1 MGDFNIDLLKYA
13 TESNTGEFYDL
24 LCSHSFRPHILQPTR
39 VTTKTTTLIDNIFI
53 NDISC
58 HSIGGNVTSSI
69 SDHFFQ
75 FSQIDILRK
84 SGNKTEVKYARDFRN
99 FNKREFGEELS
110 NLDWSDTIDERNGT
124 EICYQNFYLKIEKLR
139 DEMAPYRKMTK
150 KR

>member
-1 MGDFNIDLLKYA
+1 M
-13 TESNTGEFYDL
+13 
-24 LCSHSFRPHILQPTR
+24 
-39 VTTKTTTLIDNIFI
+39 
-53 NDISC
+53 
-58 HSIGGNVTSSI
+58 TSSI

-110 NLDWSDTIDERNGT
+110 NLDWSDTMDERNGN
-124 EICYQNFYLKIEKLR
+124 EICYQSFYLKIEKLL

-150 KR
+150 KKKR